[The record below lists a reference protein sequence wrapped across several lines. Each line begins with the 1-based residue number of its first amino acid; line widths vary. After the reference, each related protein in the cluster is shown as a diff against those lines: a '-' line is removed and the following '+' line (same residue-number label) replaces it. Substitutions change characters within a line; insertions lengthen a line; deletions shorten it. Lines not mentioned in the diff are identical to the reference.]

1 MRHSRQQQK
10 SVIAALTDSRQKTR
24 VNHFQARPCPIKIKH
39 KSTFSIQHQ
48 TKELD
53 LWKSFYC
60 FRIFFTIEKF
70 HQSPWLE
77 FITWR
82 LSLQWHIFW
91 IHTEGPFHHKKLSL
105 ASLASF
111 SASLSR
117 FLFLAFS
124 FLLST
129 LPLFSPPAP
138 FPPPPA
144 PFPPALPLS
153 PGCFFFFCSSMA
165 FSCCFNFL
173 ILFTAS
179 FSCFSKDSNNH
190 ICWRQMLYKGPV
202 IIITALFSDRKTFGK
217 SLRIS
222 VKFCHWKIL
231 SLLEPVVGG
240 KGSYG
245 KCP

>member
-39 KSTFSIQHQ
+39 KSSFLIQHQ
-48 TKELD
+48 KKELD

-138 FPPPPA
+138 FPP
-144 PFPPALPLS
+144 ALPLS
-153 PGCFFFFCSSMA
+153 PGCFFFSALPWPFPAASISSSSSLRLSA
-165 FSCCFNFL
+165 
-173 ILFTAS
+173 AS
-179 FSCFSKDSNNH
+179 Q
-190 ICWRQMLYKGPV
+190 RTQ
-202 IIITALFSDRKTFGK
+202 IIT
-217 SLRIS
+217 S
-222 VKFCHWKIL
+222 V
-231 SLLEPVVGG
+231 E
-240 KGSYG
+240 G
-245 KCP
+245 KCYTKDL